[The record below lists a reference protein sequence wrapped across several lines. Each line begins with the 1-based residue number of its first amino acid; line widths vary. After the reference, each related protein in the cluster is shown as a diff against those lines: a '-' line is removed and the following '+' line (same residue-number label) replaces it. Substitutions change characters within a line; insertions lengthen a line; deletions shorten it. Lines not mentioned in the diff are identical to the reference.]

1 MFESYLNRH
10 TLLFKIMAFFLSFI
24 IYTCLF
30 VTGAFAKIYIDI
42 TAPAIR
48 KLPIA
53 IFDFQGPSGKEIAEI
68 IREDLIFTDLFMY
81 IDKTSYIEDASQPFN
96 ALNWAPLG
104 IEAVIKGSV
113 RKEQNLEVEIR
124 LYDTFEAGEIF
135 HKQYQADSRLM
146 RQLAHGIANDIY
158 KALTGKPGIFRSKI
172 AFVAEDGNRKG
183 IYIMDWD
190 GERIKKFGLK
200 GSMVLTP
207 HWSKDGKQILYSAER
222 NRLWGVYLINF
233 LQMTEKKIYS
243 SRGTNIAG
251 DFFPDG
257 NAFVLS
263 SSQRG
268 TPDLFI
274 YDIFRKKLQRI
285 TTSSGIEVSPS
296 VSPDGKYIAFVSDRG
311 GSPQIYS
318 MRRDGSDTRRI
329 TFEGSYNTS
338 PSWSPTG
345 DRIAFS
351 GRRGGK
357 NQIFTVKPDG
367 TDLTQLTQYG
377 NNEEPSFSPD
387 GRYMTFSSDRG
398 GRKGIYIM
406 RANGQAQKKLTPKG
420 LKAYGPRWSPE

>member
-1 MFESYLNRH
+1 MKH
-10 TLLFKIMAFFLSFI
+10 TGIMQTLSFNI
-24 IYTCLF
+24 IVFILVFISSSCLL

-42 TAPAIR
+42 TSPAVR

-53 IFDFQGPSGKEIAEI
+53 IFDFQGPSGKEMAEI
-68 IREDLIFTDLFMY
+68 IRNDLIFTGLFMY
-81 IDKTSYIEDASQPFN
+81 IDKSSYIEPASQPFN
-96 ALNWAPLG
+96 PLNWTPLG
-104 IEAVIKGSV
+104 IEAVIKGTV
-113 RKEQNLEVEIR
+113 RKEQGISVDVF
-124 LYDTFEAGEIF
+124 LYDTFQASEIL
-135 HKQYQADSRLM
+135 HKQYQADSKLL

-158 KALTGKPGIFRSKI
+158 QALTGKSGIFRSKI
-172 AFVAEDGNRKG
+172 AFIGEEGNRKA

-190 GERIKKFGLK
+190 GHRIKKFGLK

-207 HWSKDGKQILYSAER
+207 HWSQDGKQILYSAER
-222 NRLWGVYLINF
+222 NRQWGVYLINF
-233 LQMTEKKIYS
+233 LRMTEKKIYS
-243 SRGTNIAG
+243 SKGTNIAG

-263 SSQRG
+263 SSQKG
-268 TPDLFI
+268 TPDLYTYEI
-274 YDIFRKKLQRI
+274 LRKKLRRI

-296 VSPDGKYIAFVSDRG
+296 VSPDGTYIAFVSDRG
-311 GSPQIYS
+311 GSPQIYI
-318 MRRDGSDTRRI
+318 MHRDGSDIRRI

-338 PSWSPTG
+338 PSWSPKG

-357 NQIFTVKPDG
+357 NQIFTLKPDG

-387 GRYMTFSSDRG
+387 GRYITFSSDRG

-406 RANGQAQKKLTPKG
+406 RANGEAQKKITPKS
-420 LKAYGPRWSPE
+420 LRAYGPRWSPE